1 MIDTVVLATSNEG
14 KFKEFQKILED
25 AVSEL
30 ISLKDLDSPPEVIE
44 DGQTFR
50 DNALKK
56 ARAICRFSGK
66 PTLADDS
73 GIVVDA
79 LGGRPGVYS
88 ARYAGENATD
98 KDNINKLLTELG
110 DNPNRAARF
119 VCCLALVFPN
129 GEKIVVDGKCEGV
142 ITKVPKGEGG
152 FGYDPVFFVPGHEM
166 TMAEIAPE
174 TKNTISH
181 RANAARSLLKALQNR

>member
-14 KFKEFQKILED
+14 KFKELQKILED
-25 AVSEL
+25 AVSDL

-56 ARAICRFSGK
+56 AHAICLFSGI

-79 LGGRPGVYS
+79 LGGGPGVYS

-110 DNPNRAARF
+110 DNPNREARF

-129 GEKIVVDGKCEGV
+129 GEEIVVDGKCEGV